1 VYEVFQVQAH
11 AQLKEAVL
19 LQLMALQ
26 STPAMIGA
34 RTLPGLTAPLL
45 QHMTLQ
51 ATPGNDCGTHPA
63 VADGTFAVADDAASN
78 ADAVVADVLVGVST
92 LAAAGDAAS
101 NADTVVADAS
111 VGISTLAGDAASDAD
126 TVVAEALVGVST
138 LAAAGHAASDAGT
151 VVADAECS
159 DDGSDFTDSGDQV
172 EADNI
177 SVAVNEGETES
188 QIEAAKAADA
198 SVQSAAAEFKANGGF
213 GRQLCIRAADEDQDQ
228 PLLMTPPGSPRRR
241 LTRAAPA
248 SMPYMTLRRGGLPCS
263 QGEGSNACDV
273 CAEAGAG
280 NSARIAALK
289 HTRRSD

>member
-1 VYEVFQVQAH
+1 VVEEAEGEGRVGEDVYEVFQVQAH

-101 NADTVVADAS
+101 DADTVVADAS
-111 VGISTLAGDAASDAD
+111 VGISTLAAAGDAASDAD

-138 LAAAGHAASDAGT
+138 LAAAGDAASDADT
-151 VVADAECS
+151 VVD
-159 DDGSDFTDSGDQV
+159 
-172 EADNI
+172 
-177 SVAVNEGETES
+177 
-188 QIEAAKAADA
+188 DA
-198 SVQSAAAEFKANGGF
+198 SVGISMLAAAGDAAGDANTVQNQWVSHSHQPHGLDTDFKFPEAEPQSAFKSKPMA
-213 GRQLCIRAADEDQDQ
+213 LYDQAK
-228 PLLMTPPGSPRRR
+228 G
-241 LTRAAPA
+241 TRVHFDRN
-248 SMPYMTLRRGGLPCS
+248 SWSRG
-263 QGEGSNACDV
+263 V
-273 CAEAGAG
+273 
-280 NSARIAALK
+280 
-289 HTRRSD
+289 